1 MHENLIKNQ
10 SFLLITTNVASA
22 LKLLEGS
29 LSVSLLSVDLI
40 IHRRRTRHARCQLSI
55 LISYFSLQQMEV
67 CPLYFLCISPS
78 EWRLN
83 PREADRL
90 WRSSRGKLGLLRFR
104 KVLGVSV
111 LTAGEATRLMCFFAY
126 CSAHCRIDGWG
137 TCEVLCFSELMKLDK
152 TDPSHCTSGYVGLF
166 EEHIRQLVKD
176 HSDNQEL
183 ASSGT

>member
-40 IHRRRTRHARCQLSI
+40 IHRRRTRHACCQLSI

-111 LTAGEATRLMCFFAY
+111 LTAGEATRLMCFF
-126 CSAHCRIDGWG
+126 CLLFCTLSHWWMRDLWSPLLFRIDEARQDRSKSLYFWLCG
-137 TCEVLCFSELMKLDK
+137 TVWRTYQATSER
-152 TDPSHCTSGYVGLF
+152 S
-166 EEHIRQLVKD
+166 
-176 HSDNQEL
+176 
-183 ASSGT
+183 